1 MAQKTILI
9 TGCSSGIGFDAAL
22 RLRAQG
28 WRVFASCRA
37 PKDVERL
44 QAEGFESLV
53 LDYADEASITS
64 AVAKVLGATDGR
76 LDALFNNGAFACPG
90 LVEDLPRGALREV
103 FETNVF
109 GYHDLTRQIIPA
121 MRAQG
126 HGRIINCSSVLGFVP
141 ASWRGAYV
149 ASKFALEGLTQT
161 LRLEMRDTPI
171 DVVLIQP
178 GPITSKIRQ
187 NSIPHFE
194 KWIDWKASPRADH
207 YRKRLMKRLYESS
220 GPDRYELPAKA
231 VSDKLLHA
239 LEAKRPKPCYYVT
252 VPTYAAAAIRRILPI
267 RMQDRLLS

>member
-1 MAQKTILI
+1 
-9 TGCSSGIGFDAAL
+9 
-22 RLRAQG
+22 
-28 WRVFASCRA
+28 
-37 PKDVERL
+37 
-44 QAEGFESLV
+44 
-53 LDYADEASITS
+53 
-64 AVAKVLGATDGR
+64 
-76 LDALFNNGAFACPG
+76 
-90 LVEDLPRGALREV
+90 V

-141 ASWRGAYV
+141 APWRGAYV

-161 LRLEMRDTPI
+161 LRLEMRDMPI

-178 GPITSKIRQ
+178 GPITSKIRE

-194 KWIDWKASPRADH
+194 KWIDWEASPRADH
-207 YRKRLMKRLYESS
+207 YRKRLMKRLYHSS

-239 LEAKRPKPCYYVT
+239 LEAKRPKPCYYIT
-252 VPTYAAAAIRRILPI
+252 VPTYAAAVIRRILPI